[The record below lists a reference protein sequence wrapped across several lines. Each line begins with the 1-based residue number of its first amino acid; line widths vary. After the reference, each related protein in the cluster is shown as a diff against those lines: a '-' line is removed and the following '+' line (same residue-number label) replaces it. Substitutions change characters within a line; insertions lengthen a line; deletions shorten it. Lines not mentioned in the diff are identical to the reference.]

1 MSVKALI
8 IEGWD
13 TVIADVQEVHD
24 KEKQEFLGYRVKDP
38 YVANLVWEDYEKDA
52 TIDGAVGN
60 ATEARVDFKYWAP
73 LSDSREYDFVKEYVR
88 VIYEPSPSTLELYFA
103 VLAHHQENFTKE
115 VTVDTAKT
123 VVTMLPEEG
132 AGAPPNA
139 QIGAG
144 AEGISMGNESADPNA
159 FDS

>member
-8 IEGWD
+8 IEGGE

-123 VVTMLPEEG
+123 VVTLSL
-132 AGAPPNA
+132 
-139 QIGAG
+139 IH
-144 AEGISMGNESADPNA
+144 I
-159 FDS
+159 

>member
-8 IEGWD
+8 IEGGE

-88 VIYEPSPSTLELYFA
+88 VIYDQ
-103 VLAHHQENFTKE
+103 VL
-115 VTVDTAKT
+115 
-123 VVTMLPEEG
+123 LL
-132 AGAPPNA
+132 
-139 QIGAG
+139 
-144 AEGISMGNESADPNA
+144 
-159 FDS
+159 